1 MVIIFIGIGVLLGII
16 KVIYDLVQND
26 SDRETMR
33 IYRQMVIEGRNA
45 LAMEELERNDAW
57 DCRPYARGRAHAPE
71 LDPPSDLSF
80 QEEPEEDE

>member
-1 MVIIFIGIGVLLGII
+1 MAIIFLGIGVLFGII

-33 IYRQMVIEGRNA
+33 IYRQMVIDGRNA

-57 DCRPYARGRAHAPE
+57 DRRPYARGRAHAEAPCW
-71 LDPPSDLSF
+71 
-80 QEEPEEDE
+80 EERESK

>member
-1 MVIIFIGIGVLLGII
+1 MAIIFLGIGVLIGII

-33 IYRQMVIEGRNA
+33 IYRQMVIDGRNA

-57 DCRPYARGRAHAPE
+57 DRRPYARGRAQAPE
-71 LDPPSDLSF
+71 SDPPSDLSL

>member
-1 MVIIFIGIGVLLGII
+1 MAIIFLGIGVLIGII
-16 KVIYDLVQND
+16 KGIYDLVQND

-33 IYRQMVIEGRNA
+33 IYRQMVIDGRNA

-57 DCRPYARGRAHAPE
+57 DRRPYARGRAHAPE
-71 LDPPSDLSF
+71 PDPPSDLSL